1 MGCLKQQTFIL
12 SVLEA
17 TNSELGFYP
26 VGRAM
31 LSLKA
36 LGENLFRIFLLASS
50 VAGDPQH
57 SLVFFGL

>member
-1 MGCLKQQTFIL
+1 
-12 SVLEA
+12 
-17 TNSELGFYP
+17 
-26 VGRAM
+26 M